1 MTVQGEII
9 CPNTAAKLTKAITM
23 TKSCNHTLG
32 IKNHVRAMA
41 AAIAIVIPRG
51 SQKTSIMNMPQ
62 LNKNAN
68 RSLATALNAEIGIKK
83 RTTPSTV
90 VTAMK

>member
-1 MTVQGEII
+1 
-9 CPNTAAKLTKAITM
+9 
-23 TKSCNHTLG
+23 
-32 IKNHVRAMA
+32 MA